1 MSSNADLTAYV
12 LADIAII
19 LVVLRVGG
27 RVASALSQ
35 PFVVGE
41 IVAGILIGPT
51 VLGGHVGTMGAD
63 GAGLVDRIFPPEAYS
78 FLSVTSQVGLVLYM
92 FLVGI
97 EVDNRLMRGRTRQI
111 GVVAAATA
119 CAPLVLAAV
128 AAPAFHGS
136 TWRPPGV
143 SGTTFALFL
152 GAGLAATALPV
163 MARLLQEKR
172 LMATPVAAM
181 GLGVAGLVTVV
192 VFLVIA
198 AASASAKGSGVRAD
212 VGVKLA
218 WTAGLIVLLLAVA
231 RPAMGWV
238 LRRLDP
244 ERQLGT
250 ILTGLL
256 ALALATGLAA
266 DRIGINALVGGFLF
280 GLSVPATRALA
291 DAIVERIGDM
301 VVLFFLPIFFA
312 VSGLLTD
319 FRQLHCGLLPGV
331 VLFLALMIAGKWG
344 PGYVAGRASGL
355 AGPEA
360 NALGV
365 LLSCGGLLV
374 LVVGLIGLQLGV
386 ITPELQATFV
396 IGAVVTLIMAGPLLD
411 HFMARHSESPEPPP
425 PAIAALDA

>member
-1 MSSNADLTAYV
+1 MTATADVTAYV

-19 LVVLRVGG
+19 LVALRLGG
-27 RVASALSQ
+27 RIASALSQ

-51 VLGGHVGTMGAD
+51 VLGGHVDTIGID

-97 EVDNRLMRGRTRQI
+97 EVDNRLIRGRSRQI
-111 GVVAAATA
+111 CVVAAATA
-119 CAPLVLAAV
+119 AAPLVLAFA

-143 SGTTFALFL
+143 SDTTFALFL

-198 AASASAKGSGVRAD
+198 AASASAKGTGVRSD
-212 VGVKLA
+212 VGEKLA
-218 WTAGLIVLLLAVA
+218 WTVGLIGLLFVVV
-231 RPAMGWV
+231 RPLMVRA
-238 LRRLDP
+238 LRHVDQEHHLR
-244 ERQLGT
+244 T
-250 ILTGLL
+250 ILTVLL

-280 GLSVPATRALA
+280 GLSVPVTRALA

-301 VVLFFLPIFFA
+301 IVLFFLPIFFA

-319 FRQLHCGLLPGV
+319 FRQLDVGMVPGIL
-331 VLFLALMIAGKWG
+331 LFLVLMVAGKWG
-344 PGYVAGRASGL
+344 PGYLAGRASGL

-374 LVVGLIGLQLGV
+374 LVVGLIGLELGV
-386 ITPELQATFV
+386 ITPELQVTFV
-396 IGAVVTLIMAGPLLD
+396 IGAVATLIMAGPLID
-411 HFMARHSESPEPPP
+411 RFMARSSESPEPPP
-425 PAIAALDA
+425 PAIAALES

>member
-1 MSSNADLTAYV
+1 MIASADVTAYV

-27 RVASALSQ
+27 RIASALAQ

-41 IVAGILIGPT
+41 IVAGLLIGPT
-51 VLGGHVGTMGAD
+51 VLGGHVGTLGAD
-63 GAGLVDRIFPPEAYS
+63 GAGLVDRIFPTEAYS

-92 FLVGI
+92 FLVGV
-97 EVDNRLMRGRTRQI
+97 EVDNRLMRGRSRQI
-111 GVVAAATA
+111 FVVAAATA
-119 CAPLVLAAV
+119 ATPLILAVA

-136 TWRPPGV
+136 MWRPHGV

-198 AASASAKGSGVRAD
+198 AASASAKGSGVRGD
-212 VGVKLA
+212 VGGKLA
-218 WTAGLIVLLLAVA
+218 WTLGLIVVLFAVA
-231 RPAMGWV
+231 RPAMGWA
-238 LRRLDP
+238 LRHVDQ

-250 ILTGLL
+250 ILTVLL
-256 ALALATGLAA
+256 AFALATGLAA
-266 DRIGINALVGGFLF
+266 DRIGINALVGGFLL

-301 VVLFFLPIFFA
+301 IVLFFLPVFFA
-312 VSGLLTD
+312 VSGLMTN
-319 FRQLHCGLLPGV
+319 FRQLHVGVLPGV
-331 VLFLALMIAGKWG
+331 LLFLVLMVAGKWG
-344 PGYVAGRASGL
+344 PGYLAGRAAGL

-396 IGAVVTLIMAGPLLD
+396 IGAIVTLIMAGPLLD
-411 HFMARHSESPEPPP
+411 HFMVRPELPEPPP
-425 PAIAALDA
+425 PPIAALAG